1 MTAEVLSCVAQP
13 SAGVTARACLLPR
26 QEMEAAAATLAF
38 DAKNYH
44 AWAHRQALVAAW
56 DLWDEELAFTEAVL
70 ADDVRNNSAW
80 NQRFFILTRGGPQ
93 QPAQADAGL
102 ADGTEPPPSPP
113 VVIDAELSYVAAA
126 LHRAPDNA
134 SAWAYLRGLLTSPA
148 GTDVSL
154 QVDKV
159 PDLCFK
165 ALQRLPSCTPAMD
178 LLSEMYRARAA
189 AALQHDDVATASLA
203 MQHAETLHAALQVAD
218 PLRHPYWKFTNETL
232 TLNTGKHEQ
241 DQVY

>member
-1 MTAEVLSCVAQP
+1 V
-13 SAGVTARACLLPR
+13 CLPC
-26 QEMEAAAATLAF
+26 QEMEAASATLAV

-93 QPAQADAGL
+93 QPAQADGGL
-102 ADGTEPPPSPP
+102 ATGTDAPPPLP

-134 SAWAYLRGLLTSPA
+134 SAWAYLRGLLTIPA
-148 GTDVSL
+148 GTDVL
-154 QVDKV
+154 LTNDKV
-159 PDLCFK
+159 PDLCFR

-178 LLSEMYRARAA
+178 LLSEVYKARSA
-189 AALQHDDVATASLA
+189 AALQRDDVATASLA

-218 PLRHPYWKFTNETL
+218 PLRHSYWTFITETL
-232 TLNTGKHEQ
+232 SLDTGKHEQ